1 MAKSKSGGTRTYIR
15 GRVGSDVYSIGRDAK
30 GKKQQVVRSL
40 AESVANPQTQS
51 QMKGRMIM
59 STIAQAMAVLRP
71 IIDHS
76 FDGVSGARANI
87 AQFVSQNYNLIKN
100 DIDAHPSTG
109 NIFGLVSWGEKGAKQ
124 GAYKISDGQATIP
137 AALVLTKATGVIVI
151 TMAVGN
157 VTIGGLKSALGMTNE
172 EYFTLVGLTTAGA
185 AAYERFRV
193 NPSLSDDTVISAENI
208 SNVFAV
214 EGNAVATVALAGES
228 ISITLAEIAGDC
240 AVIVSKKANGKYIHN
255 EAQLGDGSSFVAPS
269 NTALPTY
276 PVGNENYLNGG
287 DIFGQ
292 QESFNPG
299 GGDTPAPT
307 PTPSHISGVT
317 VNGAS
322 VAQTGAVTLNQ
333 GNNAVVVGIIA
344 GTDGES
350 YGVAAVDAASAT
362 IGGTVAAGS
371 QTSVLGATVNLNVNA
386 ATTDNAKKI
395 VLCKGTSIVQVW
407 GTLNAPASQATTPTS
422 ITGVTFGGNSVAKS
436 GIANLQVGVNTIT
449 VNTAAGTD
457 GKTYK
462 LAAVNASAALVGQS
476 VDAGVQVAIT
486 GNTTNLNVTGVADGP
501 AKSIVLV
508 ENNLVVDY
516 WGQFNSPA
524 SPSGDAAAIAT
535 LMVDEQSVA
544 RNASED
550 VETSNSYSGTVTGTT
565 QGMDYAVGVIK
576 GNPQVGQHVT
586 SILSKADVNNG
597 AFSYPSGPS
606 DGKFCLFLMDDYD
619 PNASGDSWE
628 IVDIYCEFWR
638 LDKD

>member
-100 DIDAHPSTG
+100 DIEAHPSNG

-151 TMAVGN
+151 TMPVGN

-208 SNVFAV
+208 ANVFAV
-214 EGNAVATVALAGES
+214 EGNAVAAISLAGES

-333 GNNAVVVGIIA
+333 GNNAIVVGIIA

-371 QTSVLGATVNLNVNA
+371 QTSVLGATVNLNINA
-386 ATTDNAKKI
+386 ATTDSAKKI

-407 GTLNAPASQATTPTS
+407 GTLNAPSSQATTPTS
-422 ITGVTFGGNSVAKS
+422 IKSVVFGGSQVAKS
-436 GIANLQVGVNTIT
+436 GVAYLNEGNNSII
-449 VNTAAGTD
+449 VNTAAGND

-462 LAAVNASAALVGQS
+462 LAVVNASSALVGQS
-476 VDAGVQVAIT
+476 VAAASQVDLT
-486 GNTTNLNVTGVADGP
+486 GNQTTLHVTGVADGP
-501 AKSIVLV
+501 AKAVVLV
-508 ENNLVVDY
+508 EDNKVVDY
-516 WGQFNSPA
+516 WGQFNAPA
-524 SPSGDAAAIAT
+524 TPSGDAATIT
-535 LMVDEQSVA
+535 SLMVDEESIN
-544 RNASED
+544 RNGSAEVDSA
-550 VETSNSYSGTVTGTT
+550 NGYSGTASGMT
-565 QGMDYAVGVIK
+565 QGETYVVGVLE

-586 SILSKADVNNG
+586 SIKSMATVSNG
-597 AFSYPSGPS
+597 AFSYDHGPSG
-606 DGKFCLFLMDDYD
+606 GKFCLFLQDPYD
-619 PNASGDSWE
+619 PNASGDSYE
-628 IVDIYCEFWR
+628 VVDIYCEFHV

>member
-1 MAKSKSGGTRTYIR
+1 MAKSKSGGTRTYLR
-15 GRVGSDVYSIGRDAK
+15 GRVGSDVYSIGRDSK

-40 AESVANPQTQS
+40 AESVSNPQTQA
-51 QMKGRMIM
+51 QMKGRMIL
-59 STIAQAMAVLRP
+59 STIAQALAVLRP
-71 IIDHS
+71 IVDHS
-76 FDGVSGARANI
+76 FDNVIGAQANLSE
-87 AQFVSQNYNLIKN
+87 FTSRNYGLIKA
-100 DIDAHPSTG
+100 DIAAHPASG
-109 NIFGLVSWGEKGAKQ
+109 NAFGLVAYKEKGAKQ
-124 GAYKISDGQATIP
+124 GQYVISDGQATIP

-157 VTIGGLKSALGMTNE
+157 VTIGGLKSALGMSSE
-172 EYFTLVGLTTAGA
+172 EYFTLVGLTTTGA

-193 NPSLSDDTVISAENI
+193 NPSLSDETVISAENI
-208 SNVFAV
+208 NNVFAV
-214 EGNAVATVALAGES
+214 EGNAVATIGLAGEA
-228 ISITLAEIAGDC
+228 ISITMSEIAGDC

-255 EAQLGDGSSFVAPS
+255 EAQLGDGSNFAAPAD
-269 NTALPTY
+269 TALPTY

-322 VAQTGAVTLNQ
+322 VAQTGAVTLNE

-371 QTSVLGATVNLNVNA
+371 QTSVLGATVNLNINA

-422 ITGVTFGGNSVAKS
+422 ITGVTFGGNAVAKS
-436 GIANLQVGVNTIT
+436 GVANLSEGSNTIT
-449 VNTAAGTD
+449 VATAAGND

-462 LAAVNASAALVGQS
+462 LAVVNASAATIGQS
-476 VDAGVQVAIT
+476 VAAGSQVAIT
-486 GNTTNLNVTGVADGP
+486 GNSTQLSVTGVADGP
-501 AKSIVLV
+501 AKSVVLV

-516 WGQFNSPA
+516 WGQFNAPA

-535 LMVDEQSVA
+535 LTVGSESVP
-544 RNASED
+544 RNGDYDVTTASRF
-550 VETSNSYSGTVTGTT
+550 SGTTEGLT
-565 QGMDYAVGVIK
+565 QGETYYVGVIT
-576 GNPQVGQHVT
+576 GSPQVGQHVT
-586 SILSKADVNNG
+586 SVLNKTAVQND
-597 AFSYPSGPS
+597 AFSTNASVNA
-606 DGKFCLFLMDDYD
+606 GKFCLLLQDDYD
-619 PNASGDSWE
+619 PNASGDTYE
-628 IVDIYCEFWR
+628 IVDIYCTFSE
-638 LDKD
+638 LDMG

>member
-1 MAKSKSGGTRTYIR
+1 MAKSKSGGTRTYLR
-15 GRVGSDVYSIGRDAK
+15 GRVGSDVYSIGRDSK

-40 AESVANPQTQS
+40 AESVSNPQTQS
-51 QMKGRMIM
+51 QMRGRMIL
-59 STIAQAMAVLRP
+59 STIAQALAVLRP
-71 IIDHS
+71 IVDHS
-76 FDGVSGARANI
+76 FDNVIGAQANLSE
-87 AQFVSQNYNLIKN
+87 FTSRNYGLIKA
-100 DIDAHPSTG
+100 DIAAHPASG
-109 NIFGLVSWGEKGAKQ
+109 NVFGLVSYKEKGAKQ
-124 GAYKISDGQATIP
+124 GQYVISDGQATIP

-157 VTIGGLKSALGMTNE
+157 VTIAGLKSALGMSNE

-208 SNVFAV
+208 ANVFAV
-214 EGNAVATVALAGES
+214 EGNAVATIALAGEA
-228 ISITLAEIAGDC
+228 ISITLNDIAGCC

-255 EAQLGDGSSFVAPS
+255 EAQLGDGAGFTAPAD
-269 NTALPTY
+269 TALPTY

-322 VAQTGAVTLNQ
+322 VAQTGAVTLNE
-333 GNNAVVVGIIA
+333 GNNAIVVGIIA

-350 YGVAAVDAASAT
+350 YGVAAVDTASAT

-371 QTSVLGATVNLNVNA
+371 QTSVLGATVNLNINA
-386 ATTDNAKKI
+386 ATSDNAKKI

-407 GTLNAPASQATTPTS
+407 GTLNAPASPATTPTS
-422 ITGVTFGGNSVAKS
+422 ITGVTFGGNSIAKS
-436 GIANLQVGVNTIT
+436 GVANLSEGSNTIT
-449 VNTAAGTD
+449 VATAAGND

-462 LAAVNASAALVGQS
+462 LAVVNASAAVIGQS
-476 VDAGVQVAIT
+476 VAAGDQVAIT
-486 GNTTNLNVTGVADGP
+486 GNSTQLTVTGVADGP
-501 AKSIVLV
+501 AKSVVLV

-516 WGQFNSPA
+516 WAQFNAPVT
-524 SPSGDAAAIAT
+524 PSGDSASISS
-535 LMVDEQSVA
+535 LSINGNSIA
-544 RNASED
+544 RNEEYGVDSA
-550 VETSNSYSGTVTGTT
+550 NNYSGTVTGLT
-565 QGMDYAVGVIK
+565 QGATYKVGVLSGSPTI
-576 GNPQVGQHVT
+576 GQHVS
-586 SILSKADVNNG
+586 SISSMADVTNG
-597 AFSYPSGPS
+597 AFSYDNGPS
-606 DGKFCLFLMDDYD
+606 AGKFCLFLQDDYD
-619 PNASGDSWE
+619 PNASGDTYE
-628 IVDIYCEFWR
+628 VVDIYCEFTV

>member
-1 MAKSKSGGTRTYIR
+1 MAKSKSGGTRTYLR
-15 GRVGSDVYSIGRDAK
+15 GRVGSDVYSIGRDSK

-40 AESVANPQTQS
+40 AESVSNPQTQA
-51 QMKGRMIM
+51 QMRGRMIL
-59 STIAQAMAVLRP
+59 STIAQALAVLRP
-71 IIDHS
+71 IVDHS
-76 FDGVSGARANI
+76 FDNVIGAQANLSE
-87 AQFVSQNYNLIKN
+87 FTSRNYGLIKA
-100 DIDAHPSTG
+100 DIAAHPASG
-109 NIFGLVSWGEKGAKQ
+109 NAFGLVAYKEKGAKQ
-124 GAYKISDGQATIP
+124 GQYVISDGQATIP

-151 TMAVGN
+151 TMSVGN
-157 VTIGGLKSALGMTNE
+157 VTIAGLKSALGMTSE
-172 EYFTLVGLTTAGA
+172 EYFTLVGLTTTGA

-193 NPSLSDDTVISAENI
+193 NPSLADDTVISAENLA
-208 SNVFAV
+208 NVFAV
-214 EGNAVATVALAGES
+214 EGNAVATLSLAGES
-228 ISITLAEIAGDC
+228 ISITLSDIAGCC

-255 EAQLGDGSSFVAPS
+255 EAQLGDGSSFAAPAD
-269 NTALPTY
+269 TALPTY

-322 VAQTGAVTLNQ
+322 VAQTGAATLNE

-362 IGGTVAAGS
+362 IGGTVASGS
-371 QTSVLGATVNLNVNA
+371 QTAVLGATVNLNINA

-407 GTLNAPASQATTPTS
+407 GTLNAPSSQATTPTS
-422 ITGVTFGGNSVAKS
+422 IVGVVFGGNSVAKS
-436 GIANLQVGVNTIT
+436 GVASLNEGNNVIT
-449 VNTAAGTD
+449 VTTAAGTD

-462 LAAVNASAALVGQS
+462 LAAVNASAAVIGQS
-476 VDAGVQVAIT
+476 VDAGAQVAIT
-486 GNTTNLNVTGVADGP
+486 GNSTQLNVTGVADGP

-508 ENNLVVDY
+508 EDNKVVDY
-516 WGQFNSPA
+516 WGQFNAPVT
-524 SPSGDAAAIAT
+524 PSGDSAAIAT
-535 LMVDEQSVA
+535 LMVDDQNVA

-550 VETSNSYSGTVTGTT
+550 VESSNGYSGTVTGTT
-565 QGMDYAVGVIK
+565 QGEEYVVGVLQ
-576 GNPQVGQHVT
+576 GNPQVGQHVS
-586 SILSKADVNNG
+586 SILSMAQVNNG
-597 AFSYPSGPS
+597 SFTYPSGPS
-606 DGKFCLFLMDDYD
+606 DGKFCLFLKDDYD
-619 PNASGDSWE
+619 PNASGDTYE
-628 IVDIYCEFWR
+628 VVDIYCEFWR

>member
-1 MAKSKSGGTRTYIR
+1 MAKSKSGGTRTYLR
-15 GRVGSDVYSIGRDAK
+15 GRVGSDVYSIGRDSK

-40 AESVANPQTQS
+40 AESVSNPQTQS
-51 QMKGRMIM
+51 QMRGRMIL
-59 STIAQAMAVLRP
+59 STIAQALAVLRP
-71 IIDHS
+71 IVDHS
-76 FDGVSGARANI
+76 FDNVIGAQANLSE
-87 AQFVSQNYNLIKN
+87 FTSRNYGLIKA
-100 DIDAHPSTG
+100 DIAAHPASG
-109 NIFGLVSWGEKGAKQ
+109 NAFGLVAYKEKGAKQ
-124 GAYKISDGQATIP
+124 GQYVISDGQATIP

-151 TMAVGN
+151 TMPVGN
-157 VTIGGLKSALGMTNE
+157 VTIGGLKSALGMSSE

-193 NPSLSDDTVISAENI
+193 NPSLSDETVISAENI
-208 SNVFAV
+208 ANVFAV
-214 EGNAVATVALAGES
+214 EGNAVATIGLAGET
-228 ISITLAEIAGDC
+228 INITLSSIAGDC

-255 EAQLGDGSSFVAPS
+255 EAQLGDGSGFAAPAD
-269 NTALPTY
+269 TALPTY

-299 GGDTPAPT
+299 GGETPAPT

-317 VNGAS
+317 VNGVS
-322 VAQTGAVTLNQ
+322 VAQTGAATLNE

-362 IGGTVAAGS
+362 IGGTVASGS
-371 QTSVLGATVNLNVNA
+371 QTSVLGATVNLNINA

-407 GTLNAPASQATTPTS
+407 GTLNAPQSQATTPTS

-436 GIANLQVGVNTIT
+436 GVVNLNVGNNTIT

-462 LAAVNASAALVGQS
+462 LAAVNSSAATIGHS
-476 VDAGVQVAIT
+476 VDVGSQVAIT
-486 GNTTNLNVTGVADGP
+486 GNSTQLNVTGVADGP

-516 WGQFNSPA
+516 WGQFNAPV

-535 LMVDEQSVA
+535 LMVDEQSVN
-544 RNASED
+544 RNGSED
-550 VETSNSYSGTVTGTT
+550 VDSANGYSGTVTGTT
-565 QGMDYAVGVIK
+565 QGETYKVGILS

-586 SILSKADVNNG
+586 SISCAAEVNNG
-597 AFSYPSGPS
+597 AFSYGNTLVA
-606 DGKFCLFLMDDYD
+606 GKFCLLMQDDYD
-619 PNASGDSWE
+619 PNASGDTYE
-628 IVDIYCEFWR
+628 VVDVYCEFWV